1 MHPGSAGKTNLGI
14 FVGILL
20 TWVACADPFGTL
32 PPLATW
38 IIAGI
43 AFLSHSWGCY
53 NCVTGKGYSPLFT
66 LFGAAPLGIF
76 LSGFIPGFQAPAGSI
91 VLIPICLLL
100 LAILPDQTKRTASN
114 LHAQRFSRRGDSR
127 RVPQPEP
134 KSSSSVAI
142 TMSVIAV
149 IALLAVIGTV
159 VYHSMHPQSVEDA
172 RVRALQQFPALA
184 VANSPLNREFVARFH
199 RYQSTNQA
207 YFKDNDWPLHLA
219 AESQA
224 ALDKGQAGR

>member
-20 TWVACADPFGTL
+20 TWVVYADPLGTL
-32 PPLATW
+32 PPLVTW

-43 AFLSHSWGCY
+43 AFLAHSWGCY
-53 NCVTGKGYSPLFT
+53 NCATGKGYTPLLT
-66 LFGAAPLGIF
+66 LLGAAPLGIF

-91 VLIPICLLL
+91 VLIPICLLF
-100 LAILPDQTKRTASN
+100 LAILPDRTKRTASN
-114 LHAQRFSRRGDSR
+114 LRAQKFSRRGDSR
-127 RVPQPEP
+127 HVPQFQGE
-134 KSSSSVAI
+134 STSSVAM
-142 TMSVIAV
+142 TMSVLV
-149 IALLAVIGTV
+149 VLAVLGIIGAV
-159 VYHSMHPQSVEDA
+159 VYRSMHPLSVDEA
-172 RVRALQQFPALA
+172 RVRALQQFPALR
-184 VANSPLNREFVARFH
+184 VANSPLNREFVTRFH

-224 ALDKGQAGR
+224 ALDKAQSGR